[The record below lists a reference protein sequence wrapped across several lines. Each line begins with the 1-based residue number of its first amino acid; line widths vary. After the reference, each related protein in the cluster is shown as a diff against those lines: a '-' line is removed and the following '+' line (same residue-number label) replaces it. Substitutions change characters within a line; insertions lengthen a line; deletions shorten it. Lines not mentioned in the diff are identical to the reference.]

1 MIRAST
7 VTLLQES
14 PRARGVYDAPDPVQ
28 REVACTVQS
37 VYRQEFYAA
46 LSQGYTPYCVL
57 ILGNYAEYQDERE
70 CIFEGQRYRIIRPY
84 IRKDNKIELTIERV
98 VNRDV

>member
-14 PRARGVYDAPDPVQ
+14 PRARGVYDAPDPEQ

-46 LSQGYTPYCVL
+46 LSQGFTPSCVL
-57 ILGNYAEYQDERE
+57 ILGNYSEYQDERE
-70 CIFEGQRYRIIRPY
+70 CIFEGQRYKIIRPY
-84 IRKDNKIELTIERV
+84 VRPDNRIELTVERV
-98 VNRDV
+98 TNHDV

>member
-7 VTLLQES
+7 VTLLKEV
-14 PRARGVYDAPDPVQ
+14 PKARGVYDAPDPEQ

-46 LSQGYTPYCVL
+46 LSQGFTPSCVL

-70 CIFEGQRYRIIRPY
+70 CIFEGQRYKIIRPY
-84 IRKDNKIELTIERV
+84 VRPDNRIELTVERV
-98 VNRDV
+98 TNHDV

>member
-7 VTLLQES
+7 VTLLKEV
-14 PRARGVYDAPDPVQ
+14 PKARGVYDAPDPEQ

-46 LSQGYTPYCVL
+46 LSEGFMPSCVL
-57 ILGNYAEYQDERE
+57 VLGNYAEYQDERE
-70 CIFEGQRYRIIRPY
+70 CIFEGQRYKIIRPY
-84 IRKDNKIELTIERV
+84 IRQDNKIELTVERV
-98 VNRDV
+98 TNHDV

>member
-7 VTLLQES
+7 VTLLKEV
-14 PRARGVYDAPDPVQ
+14 PKARGVYDAPDPEQ

-46 LSQGYTPYCVL
+46 LSQGFTPSCVL

-70 CIFEGQRYRIIRPY
+70 CIFEGQRYKIIRPY
-84 IRKDNKIELTIERV
+84 VRPDNRIELTVERV
-98 VNRDV
+98 TNDDG